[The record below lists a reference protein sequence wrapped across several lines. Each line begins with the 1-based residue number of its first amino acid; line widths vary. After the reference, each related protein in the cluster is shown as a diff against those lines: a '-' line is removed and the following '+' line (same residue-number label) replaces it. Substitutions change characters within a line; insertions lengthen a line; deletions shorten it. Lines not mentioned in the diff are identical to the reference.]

1 MVADAIKGD
10 IVVID
15 IGGTHLRVGH
25 LRDGV
30 ASDTF
35 HKMRSATLRVPD
47 PVAVLAEAVT
57 THAAQHDLTPQAV
70 VIGIPGMMDG
80 ARETISHSNNIPQLN
95 GSGLGRRL
103 QERLGCRVVLE
114 HDIMLLLLGEWYAG
128 AAEKSPAVVGLYFG
142 TGIGGAYLQEGD
154 PFRRGG
160 AGIQAG
166 HIPVMMEGRKCLC
179 GNTDCVEAYASGHTL
194 TALAEKSGVA
204 VEELFEQRDDPA
216 LAEPLK
222 RFITFQAYAAT
233 SAATLL
239 EPDMVLIGGGISE
252 MSEYPKDE
260 FEATIRAHQQKPEP
274 AESLKIRWAS
284 LGDRAHL
291 YGALALLEYLAN
303 AQGSS

>member
-1 MVADAIKGD
+1 MVADAIRGD

-25 LRDGV
+25 LQGGE
-30 ASDTF
+30 ASDAF
-35 HKMRSATLRVPD
+35 HKTRSATLRVPD
-47 PVAVLAEAVT
+47 PVAVLAEAVEA
-57 THAAQHDLTPQAV
+57 HAAEYDLEPQAV
-70 VIGIPGMMDG
+70 VIGIPGMMD
-80 ARETISHSNNIPQLN
+80 ASRETISHSNNIPELE
-95 GSGLGRRL
+95 GTGLGRAL

-128 AAEKSPAVVGLYFG
+128 AAERSPAVVGLYFG

-166 HIPVMMEGRKCLC
+166 HIPVMMEGKRCLC

-194 TALAEKSGVA
+194 TALAEESGVA
-204 VEELFEQRDDPA
+204 VEALFERRDHPA

-239 EPDMVLIGGGISE
+239 EPDMVLIGGGIPE
-252 MSEYPKDE
+252 MSGYPKGDLE
-260 FEATIRAHQQKPEP
+260 TNIRAHQQKPEP

-291 YGALALLEYLAN
+291 YGALALLEYLAKP
-303 AQGSS
+303 QGSS

>member
-1 MVADAIKGD
+1 M
-10 IVVID
+10 
-15 IGGTHLRVGH
+15 GH

-30 ASDTF
+30 ASDAF
-35 HKMRSATLRVPD
+35 HKTRSATLRVPD
-47 PVAVLAEAVT
+47 PVAVLAEAVQ
-57 THAAQHDLTPQAV
+57 THAKKHDLEPRAV
-70 VIGIPGMMDG
+70 VIGIPGMMDA
-80 ARETISHSNNIPQLN
+80 ARETISHSNNIPQLE
-95 GSGLGRRL
+95 GSGLGQAL

-166 HIPVMMEGRKCLC
+166 HIPVMMEGKRCLC

-194 TALAEKSGVA
+194 TALAEESGVP
-204 VEELFEQRDDPA
+204 VQELFKRRDDPA
-216 LAEPLK
+216 LEEPLE

-239 EPDMVLIGGGISE
+239 EPDMVLIGGGIPE

-260 FEATIRAHQQKPEP
+260 LEAKIRAHQQKPEP
-274 AESLKIRWAS
+274 AKSLKIRWAS

-291 YGALALLEYLAN
+291 YGAAALLEYLDN
-303 AQGSS
+303 SFSS